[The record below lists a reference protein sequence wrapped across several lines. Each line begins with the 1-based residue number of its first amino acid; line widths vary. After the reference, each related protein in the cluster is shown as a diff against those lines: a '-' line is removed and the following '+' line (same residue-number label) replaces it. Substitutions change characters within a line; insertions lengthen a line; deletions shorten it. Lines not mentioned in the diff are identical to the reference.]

1 MRWEQQIQ
9 YASISDIG
17 FRRQNN
23 QDSSVIQLCPDRE
36 QWPDKGHLFVVADGM
51 GGHAVGELASKIAVD
66 TIPHN
71 FFKMKNVD
79 QKTAIHDSI
88 TAANNAIY
96 ERGTLNRDFERMGT
110 TCTSLVLSPEG
121 VVIGH
126 VGDSRAYRIR
136 ADHIDQ
142 LTFDHSLQWELIRQ
156 GQMDP
161 EEVKLK
167 EPRHVI
173 TRSLGPEPAVEVDVE
188 GPYPV
193 QSGDIFVLCSDG
205 LNGHVDDSEI
215 GMIAS
220 AMPPRQACRALVN
233 LANLRGGSD
242 NITIVIV
249 EVGPAP
255 DGLPPQQ
262 LYKEPQPDKWMD
274 LLWLTG
280 FWGLALVVV
289 TGIVLMLFGRH
300 LLGALLT
307 TISMGMMVI
316 MVLRWH
322 RFTHTEPTHL
332 NEHDATTVLWR
343 PYRSVSTTLNP
354 AFITHLAGLEARLQR
369 AATDE
374 GWNVEWKSHERS
386 YKQAQKAINQ
396 KDYREA
402 LVAYCDAL
410 DALMCGVQ
418 DHRRQKKRD
427 AKWGKSSA
435 EKSPQ

>member
-1 MRWEQQIQ
+1 MRWEQKVQ

-23 QDSSVIQLCPDRE
+23 QDSCVIQLCPDLE
-36 QWPDKGHLFVVADGM
+36 EWESKGHLFVVADGM

-79 QKTAIHDSI
+79 RKTAVHDSI
-88 TAANNAIY
+88 TAANNAIH

-110 TCTSLVLSPEG
+110 TCTALVLSPEG
-121 VVIGH
+121 VHLGH

-136 ADHIDQ
+136 GERIDQ

-156 GQMDP
+156 GQMKP
-161 EEVKLK
+161 EEVMLK

-173 TRSLGPEPAVEVDVE
+173 TRSLGPEPLVEVDLE

-193 QSGDIFVLCSDG
+193 QAGDTFVLCSDG
-205 LNGHVDDSEI
+205 LNGHVQDNEI

-220 AMPPRQACRALVN
+220 SMPPKQACRAMVN

-242 NITIVIV
+242 NITIIIAT
-249 EVGPAP
+249 VGEAP
-255 DGLPPQQ
+255 DGMPIQELRR
-262 LYKEPQPDKWMD
+262 EPQPDNWVD

-280 FWGLALVVV
+280 FWGLALIVVA
-289 TGIVLMLFGRH
+289 GIVLMLFGKH

-316 MVLRWH
+316 MMLRWH
-322 RFTHTEPTHL
+322 RFS
-332 NEHDATTVLWR
+332 HDEQVPLSQEDSTTVFWR
-343 PYRSVSTTLNP
+343 PYQSASTTLDP
-354 AFITHLAGLEARLQR
+354 GFLSHLAGLEARLQR

-374 GWNVEWKSHERS
+374 AWQVDWKKHGAS
-386 YKQAQKAINQ
+386 YQRAQNAINH
-396 KDYREA
+396 KNYSDA
-402 LVAYCDAL
+402 LSSYCDAL
-410 DALMCGVQ
+410 DALMSGVQ
-418 DHRRQKKRD
+418 QHRRQLSRD
-427 AKWGKSSA
+427 AKWGKPPA
-435 EKSPQ
+435 EKSSH